1 MSTGSNREPA
11 GAAQPQ
17 PGSAA
22 VDSHHFQYVGPYRLE
37 KTLGKG
43 QTGLVKMG
51 IHCVAGR
58 KVAVKIINREKLS
71 ESVLQKVERE
81 IAIMKLIE
89 HPHVL
94 GLYDVYENKKYLY
107 LILEHVSGGELFD
120 YLVKKGR
127 LTPKEARRFFRQ
139 IISALDFC
147 HSHSICHR
155 DLKPENLLLDEK
167 NNIRIADFG
176 MASLQMEGSMLET
189 SCGSPHYAC
198 PEVIRGEKYDGRRAD
213 VWSCGVILYAL
224 LVGALPFDDD
234 NLRQLLEKVK
244 RGVFHIPH
252 FVPPECQDLLR
263 GMIEVNP
270 EKRLTLADV
279 TKHPWV
285 TAASKTE
292 LELELPMKEVVQ
304 THIIPCVDDI
314 DPDVLSNMTSLGCF
328 KDKEK
333 LVKELLSTTHN
344 TEKVIYF
351 LLLDRKRR
359 KPSYEDETEIII
371 RNRSES
377 GKENRPDPP
386 RKRVDTCQ
394 VNGRSGPRYSFDMLS
409 DGSPITPRRYPYG
422 MRRGSGSGCLHPG
435 SGIPS
440 PAVSPLNSPRPTPRG
455 ATTPDESPLN
465 TPPGSPSLGQPYWRS
480 RLHTIKN
487 SFLGSPRFHRRKL
500 QVPSASDEVS
510 LTPDSSP
517 DLSKR
522 SWFGGLMA
530 NEREESH
537 VILVKDRPLS
547 SVKADLIHAFLSIAD
562 LSHSVVSPMSFRVEY
577 KRPGSTTMFQRN
589 VRFHVDISI
598 VGDGSPNGGASHDS
612 KPSVYCISFT
622 LISGPI
628 RRFKRICEHIQ
639 AQILGRRPGS
649 HSPRFSRRPP
659 TSELSDSSSCGS
671 ESLSPTQ
678 VADDLAHVL
687 TATGSQPPMA
697 RCKSD
702 QDAACDI
709 FEREA
714 KAAAAVAAAACHR
727 RAVMDGTSIANGR
740 RLSYDLKGSRDKV

>member
-1 MSTGSNREPA
+1 MECNFIQRTKS
-11 GAAQPQ
+11 
-17 PGSAA
+17 
-22 VDSHHFQYVGPYRLE
+22 
-37 KTLGKG
+37 
-43 QTGLVKMG
+43 
-51 IHCVAGR
+51 
-58 KVAVKIINREKLS
+58 
-71 ESVLQKVERE
+71 
-81 IAIMKLIE
+81 
-89 HPHVL
+89 
-94 GLYDVYENKKYLY
+94 
-107 LILEHVSGGELFD
+107 
-120 YLVKKGR
+120 
-127 LTPKEARRFFRQ
+127 
-139 IISALDFC
+139 
-147 HSHSICHR
+147 R
-155 DLKPENLLLDEK
+155 DLGERVK
-167 NNIRIADFG
+167 NIG
-176 MASLQMEGSMLET
+176 
-189 SCGSPHYAC
+189 
-198 PEVIRGEKYDGRRAD
+198 
-213 VWSCGVILYAL
+213 
-224 LVGALPFDDD
+224 
-234 NLRQLLEKVK
+234 
-244 RGVFHIPH
+244 
-252 FVPPECQDLLR
+252 
-263 GMIEVNP
+263 
-270 EKRLTLADV
+270 
-279 TKHPWV
+279 
-285 TAASKTE
+285 SKTE

-377 GKENRPDPP
+377 ADPP

-440 PAVSPLNSPRPTPRG
+440 PAVSPLNSPRPSPRG

-612 KPSVYCISFT
+612 KPSVQ
-622 LISGPI
+622 SG
-628 RRFKRICEHIQ
+628 RFKRICEHIQ

-687 TATGSQPPMA
+687 TTTSGQAPMA